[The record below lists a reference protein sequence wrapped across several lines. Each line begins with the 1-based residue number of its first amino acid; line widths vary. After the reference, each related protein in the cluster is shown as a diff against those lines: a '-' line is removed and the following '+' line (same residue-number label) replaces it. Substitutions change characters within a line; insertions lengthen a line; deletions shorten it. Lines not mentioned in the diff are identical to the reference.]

1 MFAPRDRHAAIAG
14 ALERALTALVTQPII
29 FVPGRKQQTQ
39 SAPKLTPAFT
49 QTIPLSL
56 YVHVPWCVRKC
67 PYCDFNSH
75 AAPDALPEAAFVDA
89 LLEDLTLA
97 LPSVWGR
104 RIETIFFGG
113 GTPSLLSPE
122 AVDRLLT
129 GFRMLLPLSPEAEI
143 TLEANPGTVDT
154 TRFRGFRA
162 AGINRLS
169 LGIQSFDDTAL
180 PALGRIHDRAQAIS
194 AIEAAA
200 KTFDT
205 FNLDLMVGLPHQNV
219 EAALADIE
227 QALSFSPPHFSCYQL
242 TLEPHTAFA
251 ANPPAG
257 LPDDDTCAEIQ
268 DRLEERLATAG
279 YEHYE
284 TSAFAK
290 PGHQCRHNLNYW
302 TFGDYLG
309 IGPGA
314 HGKQTSHEGVRRTM
328 RHKLPKIYLGSSG
341 SGTFTQTDEAIPAE
355 ALIGEFMMNALRLNA
370 GFSTEIFERHTGL
383 PWLAV
388 SRDIESAV
396 RQGFLE
402 WAVPGKH
409 VRPTLQGRRFLNVL
423 LQRFL

>member
-1 MFAPRDRHAAIAG
+1 M
-14 ALERALTALVTQPII
+14 TQPIT
-29 FVPGRKQQTQ
+29 FVTGRKQQTNG
-39 SAPKLTPAFT
+39 TPVPTPRFT
-49 QTIPLSL
+49 QPLPLSL

-75 AAPDALPEAAFVDA
+75 TAPNTLPEATFIDA
-89 LLEDLTLA
+89 VLADLTLA

-104 RIETIFFGG
+104 RIETVFFGG
-113 GTPSLLSPE
+113 GTPSLLSP
-122 AVDRLLT
+122 AAIDRLLT
-129 GFRMLLPLSPEAEI
+129 GLRTLLPISPEAEI
-143 TLEANPGTVDT
+143 TLEANPGTVDAE
-154 TRFRGFRA
+154 RFKAFRV

-169 LGIQSFDDTAL
+169 LGIQSFDDAAL
-180 PALGRIHDRAQAIS
+180 HALGRIHDRSQAIA

-200 KTFDT
+200 RIFDT

-219 EAALADIE
+219 AAALADIE
-227 QALSFSPPHFSCYQL
+227 QALCFAPPHFSCYQL

-251 ANPPAG
+251 ASPPVG
-257 LPDDDTCAEIQ
+257 LPDEDTCAEIQ

-314 HGKQTSHEGVRRTM
+314 HGKLTHHDGVRRTM
-328 RHKLPKIYLGSSG
+328 RYKLPKIYLGAAQG
-341 SGTFTQTDEAIPAE
+341 GDFTQTEEQIPGH

-370 GFSTEIFERHTGL
+370 GFTTALFERHTGL
-383 PWLAV
+383 PWLMV
-388 SRDIESAV
+388 SNDVEMAIRD
-396 RQGFLE
+396 GFLE
-402 WAVPGKH
+402 WTIVGKH
-409 VRPTLQGRRFLNVL
+409 LRPTRQGRRFLNVL

>member
-1 MFAPRDRHAAIAG
+1 MLAPGHRHTAASRPHERD
-14 ALERALTALVTQPII
+14 LNTAVTQPIT
-29 FVPGRKQQTQ
+29 FVPGRKQQPHATPLL
-39 SAPKLTPAFT
+39 APQFT
-49 QTIPLSL
+49 QAIPLSL

-75 AAPDALPEAAFVDA
+75 AAPENFPEAAFVDA

-97 LPSVWGR
+97 LPGIWGR
-104 RIETIFFGG
+104 RIETVFFGG

-122 AVDRLLT
+122 AIDRVLS
-129 GFRMLLPLSPEAEI
+129 GFRTLLPLSPQSEV
-143 TLEANPGTVDT
+143 TLEANPGTVDSGK
-154 TRFRGFRA
+154 FKGFRD
-162 AGINRLS
+162 AGINRVS
-169 LGIQSFDDTAL
+169 LGIQSFDDNAL
-180 PALGRIHDRAQAIS
+180 RALGRIHNRAEAIR

-200 KTFDT
+200 NTFAT
-205 FNLDLMVGLPHQNV
+205 FNLDLMVGLPHQSI
-219 EAALADIE
+219 EAACADIE

-242 TLEPHTAFA
+242 TLEPHTPFA

-268 DRLEERLATAG
+268 DRLEERLAVAG

-290 PGHQCRHNLNYW
+290 SGHQCRHNLNYW

-314 HGKQTSHEGVRRTM
+314 HGKLTNHLGAHRTM
-328 RHKLPKIYLGSSG
+328 RHKLPKIYLGAA
-341 SGTFTQTDEAIPAE
+341 GTGRFVQTDLPIQATD
-355 ALIGEFMMNALRLNA
+355 LIGEFMMNALRLNH

-383 PWLAV
+383 PWLVV
-388 SRDIESAV
+388 SRDVESAV
-396 RQGFLE
+396 RDGFVE
-402 WAVPGKH
+402 WVIPGTH
-409 VRPTLQGRRFLNVL
+409 LRPTRQGRRFLNVL